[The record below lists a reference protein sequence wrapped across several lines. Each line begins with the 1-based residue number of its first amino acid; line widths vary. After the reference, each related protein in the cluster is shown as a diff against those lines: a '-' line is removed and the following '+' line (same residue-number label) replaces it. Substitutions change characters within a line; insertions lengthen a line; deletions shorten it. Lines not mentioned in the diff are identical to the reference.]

1 MSISPIVSGGLGAF
15 GGVNA
20 IPTQGFIFSG
30 GSTPP
35 PSGGSTEGIGSILTQ
50 GLGAWGGI
58 NLMPGLGFGVYTTA
72 APTASPLVQG
82 YMSGSYVTR
91 MSEAEFQRRRKLAR
105 YDLNDMALRMF
116 AERELPELHA
126 ELVAI
131 TDDVTIEQKRARAM
145 RIATIIDRQIYVDYE
160 TELRAADDEEEE
172 LLMTYLL
179 N

>member
-58 NLMPGLGFGVYTTA
+58 NLMPGLGFGVYTV
-72 APTASPLVQG
+72 APPATPLTQG

-105 YDLNDMALRMF
+105 YDLNDMALRIF
-116 AERELPELHA
+116 AEQELPELHA
-126 ELVAI
+126 ELIAL
-131 TDDVTIEQKRARAM
+131 TDDVTVEQKRAREM
-145 RIATIIDRQIYVDYE
+145 RIAAIIDRKIYVDYE